1 MMNIETPRNGQNK
14 SGIITLDDLQ
24 KIDNQSFVNK
34 VICGDTIEVMKKMPE
49 NSVHL
54 IITSPPYNV
63 GIPYENHNDLLPY
76 KEYLEFLEN
85 TWLECYRILVQG
97 GRICV
102 NVPSVTA
109 DGEYQPLFCDV
120 VNQMKKIGY
129 IMRGDILWYKQSIS
143 KRTAWGSW
151 KSPSNPYVVQPY
163 EFILV
168 FSKKSRK
175 LEGDKN
181 KIDITKEEF
190 IEFSN
195 SFWAIKP
202 QTQPKGHPA
211 PFPEELVY
219 RLIKF
224 YSYQENVV
232 LDPFAGSGT
241 VGVVALKTNRK
252 FICIDKSLKY
262 CELAQNHIE
271 NHLHNLFSNV

>member
-1 MMNIETPRNGQNK
+1 MQLSMLTI
-14 SGIITLDDLQ
+14 DDLHFDD
-24 KIDNQSFVNK
+24 KSAWVNK
-34 VICGDTIEVMKKMPE
+34 VICGDCIEVMQKMPK
-49 NSVHL
+49 NFIHL

-63 GIPYENHNDLLPY
+63 GIAYDNHNDLLPY
-76 KEYLEFLEN
+76 KEYLDFLE
-85 TWLECYRILVQG
+85 TAWRACYDVLVPG
-97 GRICV
+97 GRICI

-120 VNQMKKIGY
+120 INQMRKMGY

-168 FSKKSRK
+168 FSKQSRK
-175 LEGDKN
+175 LEGDKD
-181 KIDITKEEF
+181 KIDITKQEF
-190 IEFSN
+190 IEYSN
-195 SFWAIKP
+195 SFWNIKP
-202 QTQPKGHPA
+202 QTQPKGHPV

-224 YSYQENVV
+224 YSYQENIV

-241 VGVVALKTNRK
+241 VGIVALKTNRK
-252 FICIDKSLKY
+252 FICIDKSQEY
-262 CELAQNHIE
+262 CKLAE
-271 NHLHNLFSNV
+271 NYINQCSFNLFSNV

>member
-1 MMNIETPRNGQNK
+1 MRNEFTTKSLVIDLEQVKHISHKEEYINK
-14 SGIITLDDLQ
+14 IIYGDCTEVL
-24 KIDNQSFVNK
+24 KYFPDNF
-34 VICGDTIEVMKKMPE
+34 
-49 NSVHL
+49 VHL

-63 GIPYENHNDLLPY
+63 GIPYENHYDLLPY
-76 KEYLEFLEN
+76 SEYLNFLEDV
-85 TWLECYRILVQG
+85 WKECYRILTRG
-97 GRICV
+97 GRICI

-120 VNQMKKIGY
+120 INQMRKIGY

-163 EFILV
+163 EFVLV
-168 FSKKSRK
+168 FSKETRK

-195 SFWAIKP
+195 SFWEIKP
-202 QTQPKGHPA
+202 QTQPKGHPV

-224 YSYQENVV
+224 YSYQENIV
-232 LDPFAGSGT
+232 LDPFGGSGT
-241 VGVVALKTNRK
+241 VGIVALKNNRK
-252 FICIDKSLKY
+252 FIYVDKSLEY
-262 CELAQNHIE
+262 CKLAEKFILPQMK
-271 NHLHNLFSNV
+271 NLFSSFDES

>member
-1 MMNIETPRNGQNK
+1 MNIETPRNGQSRSNIVTLENLK
-14 SGIITLDDLQ
+14 IT
-24 KIDNQSFVNK
+24 DNQDFVNK
-34 VICGDTIEVMKKMPE
+34 IICGDAIETMEKMPE

-63 GIPYENHNDLLPY
+63 GIPYENHYDLLPY
-76 KEYLEFLEN
+76 KDYLDFLERAW
-85 TWLECYRILVQG
+85 TACYRILVQG

-109 DGEYQPLFCDV
+109 DGQYQPLFCDV

-129 IMRGDILWYKQSIS
+129 LMRGDILWYKQSIS

-151 KSPSNPYVVQPY
+151 KSPSNPFVVQPY
-163 EFILV
+163 EFVLV
-168 FSKKSRK
+168 FSKGTRK
-175 LEGDKN
+175 LDGDKD

-190 IEFSN
+190 IEYSN
-195 SFWAIKP
+195 SFWQIKP
-202 QTQPKGHPA
+202 QTQPKGHPV

-224 YSYQENVV
+224 YSYQENIV

-241 VGVVALKTNRK
+241 VCVVALKTNRK
-252 FICIDKSLKY
+252 YVYIDKSMEY
-262 CELAQNHIE
+262 CKLAETNLQQQSHT
-271 NHLHNLFSNV
+271 LFSNA

>member
-1 MMNIETPRNGQNK
+1 MSNK
-14 SGIITLDDLQ
+14 ENTLIHFEELNSIPNLSE
-24 KIDNQSFVNK
+24 KHFIGKLV
-34 VICGDTIEVMKKMPE
+34 CGDCTEVMKKMPK
-49 NSVHL
+49 NFVHL

-63 GIPYENHNDLLPY
+63 GIPYENHNDLMPY
-76 KEYLEFLEN
+76 KEYLEFLESV
-85 TWLECYRILVQG
+85 WSECYKVLVNG
-97 GRICV
+97 GRICI

-120 VNQMKKIGY
+120 INQMRKIGY

-168 FSKKSRK
+168 FSKGSRK
-175 LEGDKN
+175 LEGDKS

-190 IEFSN
+190 IEYSN
-195 SFWAIKP
+195 SFWQIKP
-202 QTQPKGHPA
+202 QTQPKGHPV

-224 YSYQENVV
+224 YTYQENIVM
-232 LDPFAGSGT
+232 DPFAGSGT
-241 VGVVALKTNRK
+241 VGVVALKTNRQY
-252 FICIDKSLKY
+252 ICIDKSMEY
-262 CELAQNHIE
+262 CKLANNFIE
-271 NHLHNLFSNV
+271 QHTNTLFSDVKSY

>member
-1 MMNIETPRNGQNK
+1 MYELANN
-14 SGIITLDDLQ
+14 
-24 KIDNQSFVNK
+24 IDNTDFINK
-34 VICGDTIEVMKKMPE
+34 IICGDRIEVMKKLPD
-49 NSVHL
+49 NFVHL

-63 GIPYENHNDLLPY
+63 GIPYDNHYDLMPY

-85 TWLECYRILVQG
+85 TWKECFRILVRG
-97 GRICV
+97 GRICI

-120 VNQMKKIGY
+120 INQMKKIGF
-129 IMRGDILWYKQSIS
+129 IMRGDKLWYKQSIS

-163 EFILV
+163 EFVLV
-168 FSKKSRK
+168 FSKETRK
-175 LEGDKN
+175 LDGDKE

-195 SFWAIKP
+195 SFWNIKP
-202 QTQPKGHPA
+202 QTQPKGHPV

-219 RLIKF
+219 RFIKF
-224 YSYQENVV
+224 YSYQENIV

-252 FICIDKSLKY
+252 FICIHKSVDY
-262 CELAQNHIE
+262 CNLANSYI
-271 NHLHNLFSNV
+271 NSVFYNLFSS

>member
-1 MMNIETPRNGQNK
+1 MNIETPRNGQNK
-14 SGIITLDDLQ
+14 SGIITLDEIQ
-24 KIDNQSFVNK
+24 KLDNQDFVNK

-49 NSVHL
+49 NLVHL

-76 KEYLEFLEN
+76 EEYLEFLEN
-85 TWLECYRILVQG
+85 TWRECYRILVEG
-97 GRICV
+97 GRICI

-109 DGEYQPLFCDV
+109 DGQYQALFCDV
-120 VNQMKKIGY
+120 INQMKKIGY

-168 FSKKSRK
+168 FSKGSRK

-190 IEFSN
+190 IEYSN
-195 SFWAIKP
+195 SFWQIKP
-202 QTQPKGHPA
+202 QTQPKGHPV

-224 YSYQENVV
+224 YSYQENIV

-252 FICIDKSLKY
+252 YIYIDKSMEY
-262 CELAQNHIE
+262 CKLAETYLQQQSHS
-271 NHLHNLFSNV
+271 LFSNA

>member
-1 MMNIETPRNGQNK
+1 MTINKNTKSNIISLEDIEKINK
-14 SGIITLDDLQ
+14 
-24 KIDNQSFVNK
+24 NEFVNK
-34 VICGDTIEVMKKMPE
+34 IYCGDCIEIMKKMPE
-49 NSVHL
+49 KSVHL

-63 GIPYENHNDLLPY
+63 GISYQNHNDSLPY
-76 KEYLEFLEN
+76 KDYLKFLNN
-85 TWLECYRILVQG
+85 TWQECFRILVDG
-97 GRICV
+97 GRICI

-129 IMRGDILWYKQSIS
+129 LMRGDILWYKQSIS

-163 EFILV
+163 EFVLV
-168 FSKKSRK
+168 FSKGTRK
-175 LEGDKN
+175 LEGDKE

-190 IEFSN
+190 IEYSN
-195 SFWAIKP
+195 SFWQIKP
-202 QTQPKGHPA
+202 QTQPKGHPV

-224 YSYQENVV
+224 YSFQDNVI

-241 VGVVALKTNRK
+241 VGVVAAKTNRK
-252 FICIDKSLKY
+252 YIYIDKSMEY
-262 CELAQNHIE
+262 CKLASVFLLQQTN
-271 NHLHNLFSNV
+271 NLFSHA

>member
-1 MMNIETPRNGQNK
+1 MDFETLK
-14 SGIITLDDLQ
+14 
-24 KIDNQSFVNK
+24 KIDNENNIISLNDINNINELNFINK
-34 VICGDTIEVMKKMPE
+34 IICGDAIEVMKKMPE
-49 NSVHL
+49 NFVHL

-63 GIPYENHNDLLPY
+63 GISYDNHNDLLPY
-76 KEYLEFLEN
+76 KEYLEFIEN
-85 TWLECYRILVQG
+85 TWFECYRILTRG

-109 DGEYQPLFCDV
+109 DGEYQSLYCDV
-120 VNQMKKIGY
+120 INQMKKIGY

-168 FSKKSRK
+168 FSKETRK
-175 LEGDKN
+175 LKGDKD

-195 SFWAIKP
+195 SFWQIKP
-202 QTQPKGHPA
+202 QTQPKGHPV

-224 YSYQENVV
+224 YSYKDNIV

-252 FICIDKSLKY
+252 YIYIDKSMEY
-262 CELAQNHIE
+262 CKLALNYIQYQT
-271 NHLHNLFSNV
+271 HNLFSDE

>member
-1 MMNIETPRNGQNK
+1 MMGNGQNK
-14 SGIITLDDLQ
+14 SRIITLNDLQ
-24 KIDNQSFVNK
+24 NVDNQYFVNK
-34 VICGDTIEVMKKMPE
+34 VICGDAIEVMKKMPE
-49 NSVHL
+49 NFVHL
-54 IITSPPYNV
+54 IVTSPPYNV

-76 KEYLEFLEN
+76 KEYLEFLES
-85 TWLECYRILVQG
+85 TWIECHRILVRG
-97 GRICV
+97 GRICI

-168 FSKKSRK
+168 FSKETRK

-190 IEFSN
+190 IEYSN
-195 SFWAIKP
+195 SFWQIKP
-202 QTQPKGHPA
+202 QTQPKGHPV

-224 YSYQENVV
+224 YSYQENIV

-252 FICIDKSLKY
+252 YIIKN
-262 CELAQNHIE
+262 LAHQMAA
-271 NHLHNLFSNV
+271 

>member
-1 MMNIETPRNGQNK
+1 MNKAVDNNE
-14 SGIITLDDLQ
+14 IIT
-24 KIDNQSFVNK
+24 IDNLQVADKNSFVNK
-34 VICGDTIEVMKKMPE
+34 VICGDAIEVMKKMPD
-49 NSVHL
+49 NFVHL

-63 GIPYENHNDLLPY
+63 GIPYDNHNDLMPY

-85 TWLECYRILVQG
+85 TWRECFRILVHG
-97 GRICV
+97 GRICI

-120 VNQMKKIGY
+120 INQMKKIGY

-168 FSKKSRK
+168 FSKGTRK
-175 LEGDKN
+175 LEGDKD

-195 SFWAIKP
+195 SFWQIKP
-202 QTQPKGHPA
+202 QTQPKGHPV

-224 YSYQENVV
+224 YSYQDNIV
-232 LDPFAGSGT
+232 LDPFGGSGT
-241 VGVVALKTNRK
+241 VGVVALKTKRK
-252 FICIDKSLKY
+252 YIYIDKSLEY
-262 CELAQNHIE
+262 CKLALAYIQQQSNK
-271 NHLHNLFSNV
+271 LFSI